1 LVQKLL
7 STLEGEEGMT
17 VTKIADECDLKP
29 GSVHMLMARHGGDDG
44 LFFGFGTI
52 PRQWRIRRKDD
63 QRAAPAMDSKTLV
76 QKLLSTLEGED
87 GMTVAEIAVGCELKP
102 ASVHHLMARYGGD
115 DGLFFGLETRPRQ
128 WRNRPNSDQGAAP
141 AKDKK
146 RDRSEDGRDDDANAA
161 LPKRK
166 KSWSASVAAAVAG
179 REASLLLAL
188 LEARAAL
195 EGAEASRTA
204 FEAAAE

>member
-1 LVQKLL
+1 
-7 STLEGEEGMT
+7 MT

-29 GSVHMLMARHGGDDG
+29 GSVHM
-44 LFFGFGTI
+44 
-52 PRQWRIRRKDD
+52 
-63 QRAAPAMDSKTLV
+63 
-76 QKLLSTLEGED
+76 
-87 GMTVAEIAVGCELKP
+87 
-102 ASVHHLMARYGGD
+102 LMARYGGD

-166 KSWSASVAAAVAG
+166 KS
-179 REASLLLAL
+179 
-188 LEARAAL
+188 
-195 EGAEASRTA
+195 
-204 FEAAAE
+204 